1 MEQLRV
7 ALPRS
12 PVDGSPTPCTT
23 RKQIQKGTHKRNWL
37 PRTVP
42 DFVGRKEI
50 VDRLLHDVGE
60 RSGSGPTIRLIDG
73 TAGCGKTT
81 LALHVLA
88 AGLLGHTEDTWMSL
102 PQRLTS
108 CFAEWVCRPAG
119 YRWNCPVDWR
129 CGDGKWPWDP
139 RLWCSTTPRTTR

>member
-12 PVDGSPTPCTT
+12 PVDGSPTPDTT

-81 LALHVLA
+81 LAPHVLA
-88 AGLLGHTEDTWMSL
+88 AGLLGHTEDTW
-102 PQRLTS
+102 R
-108 CFAEWVCRPAG
+108 ACRSA
-119 YRWNCPVDWR
+119 
-129 CGDGKWPWDP
+129 
-139 RLWCSTTPRTTR
+139 